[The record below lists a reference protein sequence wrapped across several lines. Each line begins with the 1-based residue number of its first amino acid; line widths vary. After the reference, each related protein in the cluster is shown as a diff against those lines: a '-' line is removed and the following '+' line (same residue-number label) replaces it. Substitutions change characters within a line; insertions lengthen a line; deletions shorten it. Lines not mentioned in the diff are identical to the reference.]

1 MPSDVT
7 TAPRHKPVHA
17 YRVTEDTLSQC
28 PTALRSMYPL
38 AVLRLATALTMANSK
53 EIYL

>member
-1 MPSDVT
+1 MLSDVT

-17 YRVTEDTLSQC
+17 YRVTEDTLSHC
-28 PTALRSMYPL
+28 SEEHVPL

-53 EIYL
+53 EIY